1 MVQRARQHLRP
12 PHAALRHH
20 GEGHPGDNGAGAFC
34 KVNDRGPTVATGRL
48 IDLSMD
54 TFARLAAPEA
64 GLIDV
69 TIEW

>member
-1 MVQRARQHLRP
+1 V
-12 PHAALRHH
+12 
-20 GEGHPGDNGAGAFC
+20 E
-34 KVNDRGPTVATGRL
+34 TGRL

-54 TFARLAAPEA
+54 TFAALASTSS